1 MMGDMIRARRS
12 AEKWKRIVREQQVSG
27 LSVAAFCRQAR
38 VPQASF
44 YFWRK
49 KSRGDRRLPGVR
61 RARARGGRFVEVKV
75 SAESSPAAHADFEA
89 RWPSPSAAHADF
101 EARWPSPSGVHAGV
115 IELRLGGERSVM
127 IRPGFD
133 RRTLIELL
141 AVLEH
146 GVCGGVALESVRP
159 SVVTPGGRRP
169 RVAPADAE
177 ASRTIRREAG
187 A

>member
-12 AEKWKRIVREQQVSG
+12 AEHWKRIVREQQVSG

-89 RWPSPSAAHADF
+89 RWPSPSGA
-101 EARWPSPSGVHAGV
+101 HAGV

-141 AVLEH
+141 AVLEL

>member
-1 MMGDMIRARRS
+1 MMGGMIRARRS
-12 AEKWKRIVREQQVSG
+12 AEHWKRIVGEQQVSG

-75 SAESSPAAHADFEA
+75 SAESSIGPATRRET
-89 RWPSPSAAHADF
+89 
-101 EARWPSPSGVHAGV
+101 SGV
-115 IELRLGGERSVM
+115 ELRLPGRRRVVV
-127 IRPGFD
+127 RPGFD
-133 RRTLIELL
+133 RRTLVELL
-141 AVLEH
+141 EVLEL
-146 GVCGGVALESVRP
+146 GACGAAALESGRP
-159 SVVTPGGRRP
+159 SVVTPGGRYA
-169 RVAPADAE
+169 RVAE
-177 ASRTIRREAG
+177 ASRTIPREAG

>member
-12 AEKWKRIVREQQVSG
+12 AEHWERIVREQQVSG

-38 VPQASF
+38 VPPASF

-75 SAESSPAAHADFEA
+75 SAESSIGPATRRET
-89 RWPSPSAAHADF
+89 
-101 EARWPSPSGVHAGV
+101 SGV
-115 IELRLGGERSVM
+115 ELRLPGRRRVVV
-127 IRPGFD
+127 RPGFD

-141 AVLEH
+141 E
-146 GVCGGVALESVRP
+146 ALEIVASGA
-159 SVVTPGGRRP
+159 VTSAGGGP
-169 RVAPADAE
+169 LNTVWSDAG
-177 ASRTIRREAG
+177 ASRTIPREAG